1 MNPASN
7 NFLNTFLKVEVL
19 LDLGSNSNSFFYLDS
34 YKLGVEVGDIV
45 SVKLKGR
52 LRLSAGN
59 AFSTKIAP

>member
-7 NFLNTFLKVEVL
+7 NLLNTSLKVEVL

-34 YKLGVEVGDIV
+34 NKLGVEVGDIV

-52 LRLSAGN
+52 LRNGLAISKN
-59 AFSTKIAP
+59 IFN